1 MSRVRFW
8 SGDEVFRDVP
18 GSGWAG
24 RDCFGGQSG
33 EGQWSGWLLMSFET
47 LRVFHCRADGQGDE
61 DVRELVACACARA
74 CLAVWLSVCSGATI
88 QFALLL
94 FT

>member
-1 MSRVRFW
+1 MT
-8 SGDEVFRDVP
+8 
-18 GSGWAG
+18 
-24 RDCFGGQSG
+24 
-33 EGQWSGWLLMSFET
+33 FEI
-47 LRVFHCRADGQGDE
+47 LRVFHCRADRQGDE

-94 FT
+94 FTYLNCFETNLHIYFMLAMKC